1 MMAAPACRLSCRC
14 CTEQSGRHPCSVDR
28 RSVKEPCA
36 LEALAAAGAWAGGGS
51 ECLSVV
57 VQSSKV
63 KQNQYLRLLS
73 TFLLGIRSNHETGCM
88 DRMIAGSGACAMWPA
103 RTRDLPSIYK

>member
-28 RSVKEPCA
+28 SRNRVHSKHSPRLA
-36 LEALAAAGAWAGGGS
+36 HGLAAAASA
-51 ECLSVV
+51 CPVV
-57 VQSSKV
+57 VQSSNV

-73 TFLLGIRSNHETGCM
+73 TFLLGKG
-88 DRMIAGSGACAMWPA
+88 MIHH
-103 RTRDLPSIYK
+103 

>member
-1 MMAAPACRLSCRC
+1 MAAPACRLSCRC

-28 RSVKEPCA
+28 SRNRVHSKHSPR
-36 LEALAAAGAWAGGGS
+36 LAHAGMGWRRQRVLVR
-51 ECLSVV
+51 CRFVV

-73 TFLLGIRSNHETGCM
+73 TFLLGMRPV
-88 DRMIAGSGACAMWPA
+88 A
-103 RTRDLPSIYK
+103 